1 MDNDRFWLLSIFLY
15 TYYKK
20 WTTQCAVHYHLSPII
35 Y

>member
-1 MDNDRFWLLSIFLY
+1 MDNDRLLVVIHFLY